1 MMTDA
6 LATADRALC
15 ADIWTSRAAWEDL
28 LHLCEDYGSR
38 FAGTAQEK
46 GAADFLA
53 ARLCAYG
60 LADVRLEPFTFNGW
74 QRGPARLQ
82 VLSPDVREVPC
93 LALPYCPGGAVEG
106 EIVNLGNG
114 TPGEFEAAGD
124 LGGKIALIA
133 ARSPAYVGRGVHRG
147 EKYGRAVAAG
157 ASGVLW
163 MRAEGGLLPET
174 GSLRFN
180 APAEILGLG
189 ISNEDGA
196 ALLRLAEKGPVRVR
210 LSSESANLRSRSQN
224 VSGVIPGRGGDRE
237 ILVGAHYDAHDIAP
251 GAVDDG
257 TGAVVTLEVARA
269 LCEQRTALQ
278 APVRVVFFG
287 AEEMGLVGAHAY
299 VAEHRGDLDRILFM
313 LNVDAIGQD
322 AYNKGLALQ
331 GWASLIPYFRDLAR
345 MMGEAL
351 TVDNDVIMY
360 SDHFPFMLAGVPSGY
375 LCRMEA
381 GSGTR
386 GYGHTAADTLD
397 KVKLRDLRLAALLTA
412 RLALYASHHPELPA
426 RRKPEAETI
435 KLLHTLG
442 YDEVMRIEQTWPFQD
457 VES

>member
-1 MMTDA
+1 MLTEPLVA
-6 LATADRALC
+6 ADRALC
-15 ADIWTSRAAWEDL
+15 GEIWTAQSAWETL
-28 LHLCEDYGSR
+28 VHLCEDYGSR
-38 FAGTAQEK
+38 FAGTPGEA
-46 GAADFLA
+46 GAAELLA
-53 ARLCAYG
+53 ARLRDYG
-60 LADVRLEPFTFNGW
+60 LADVRVEPFTFNGW
-74 QRGPARLQ
+74 QRGPAQLQ
-82 VLSPDVREVPC
+82 VLAPAPRALPC
-93 LALPYCPGGAVEG
+93 LALPYCPHGAVEG

-157 ASGVLW
+157 AAGVLW

-180 APAEILGLG
+180 APGEVLGLG

-196 ALLRLAEKGPVRVR
+196 ALLRQAEKGPVRVR
-210 LSSESANLRSRSQN
+210 LVSESTNLRLTSQN
-224 VSGVIPGRGGDRE
+224 VAGTVPGRRGDHH

-257 TGAVVTLEVARA
+257 TGVVVTLEVARA
-269 LCEQRTALQ
+269 LGAQRAALD

-287 AEEMGLVGAHAY
+287 AEELGLVGAHAY
-299 VAEHRGDLDRILFM
+299 VEEHRADLDRILFM
-313 LNVDAIGQD
+313 LNLDAIGQD
-322 AYNKGLALQ
+322 IYNKGLALQ
-331 GWASLIPYFRDLAR
+331 GWASLIPYFRDLVR
-345 MMGEAL
+345 LMGESL
-351 TVDNDVIMY
+351 SVDNDVIMY

-397 KVKLRDLRLAALLTA
+397 KVKLRDLRLAALLSA
-412 RLALYASHHPELPA
+412 RLVLYASNHPDLPA
-426 RRKPEAETI
+426 RRKTEAETI
-435 KLLHTLG
+435 ALLHALG
-442 YDEVMRIEQTWPFQD
+442 YDEVMRLEQTWPFQTT
-457 VES
+457 E